1 MDENYYKLKYYKYKA
16 KYHKLLEASQLK
28 QLGGMDFEQFRQR
41 FPPAESDGYIYTNPF
56 ERRDRL
62 TEEQIYN
69 MYVQQFSKQ
78 SQYESQPQQYE
89 SQPQHSQPQYSP
101 QPQQSQ
107 PQQSQPQQS
116 QPQKSQSN
124 SIDYAAIYNRARQE
138 ERW

>member
-16 KYHKLLEASQLK
+16 KYHKLLEESQLK

-69 MYVQQFSKQ
+69 MYMEQFQHQQYQ
-78 SQYESQPQQYE
+78 SQPQYQSQQYQPQPQQYQH
-89 SQPQHSQPQYSP
+89 QPQP
-101 QPQQSQ
+101 QPQQYQ
-107 PQQSQPQQS
+107 PQQYQPQPNNINLNHNNINLNNHNLIQ
-116 QPQKSQSN
+116 
-124 SIDYAAIYNRARQE
+124 
-138 ERW
+138 